1 MPTKISVI
9 LPTRGRVNALTTAIS
24 SMLDNFSNEND
35 IEVLLRFDDDDL
47 DTLEAVKKQIND
59 QRVKFIIGYKHGYA
73 KAYHYVNEL
82 AAKSTGEWIMF
93 MSDDSILKTKNWDK
107 EIEKHNGQMVFL
119 APNGKMHY
127 PIFPRKVFEILGHIS
142 LSTHCDT
149 WVADIAKMLNIITP
163 TSIDILHDR
172 ADITGNNRDA
182 TFESSQK
189 QQMTDYRNPKDEA
202 LRAQD
207 ALLLKEYIEGG
218 L

>member
-1 MPTKISVI
+1 MTKISVI
-9 LPTRGRVNALTTAIS
+9 LPTRGRINALITAIH

-35 IEVLLRFDDDDL
+35 IEILLRFDDDDL
-47 DTLEAVKKQIND
+47 DTVESVKKQIND
-59 QRVKFIIGYKHGYA
+59 QRVKFHIGYKHGYA

-93 MSDDSILKTKNWDK
+93 MSDDSIMKTKNWDK
-107 EIEKHNGQMVFL
+107 EIEKYNGRMVFL
-119 APNGKMHY
+119 DTIKQNMQY
-127 PIFPRKVFEILGHIS
+127 PIIPRKVFEILGHIS

-149 WVADIAKMLNIITP
+149 WIYDIGKMLKIITP

-172 ADITGNNRDA
+172 ANITGNNRDA